1 MGVELRLCHSEYGL
15 CICDEISGG
24 HNQHAPTNITY
35 EDNDVE
41 RMTYA
46 NMKAIVPGTPEFEAN
61 KANMQALHVA
71 FVAAAEL
78 SPVNNDNAPNS
89 YKEAVQCSVLSGTV

>member
-35 EDNDVE
+35 EDNEE
-41 RMTYA
+41 RTSLLESL
-46 NMKAIVPGTPEFEAN
+46 PPDD
-61 KANMQALHVA
+61 ALSHSFYIA
-71 FVAAAEL
+71 
-78 SPVNNDNAPNS
+78 
-89 YKEAVQCSVLSGTV
+89 

>member
-35 EDNDVE
+35 ADNEE
-41 RMTYA
+41 RT
-46 NMKAIVPGTPEFEAN
+46 NPLGLLPPDD
-61 KANMQALHVA
+61 ALSHSSCMA
-71 FVAAAEL
+71 
-78 SPVNNDNAPNS
+78 
-89 YKEAVQCSVLSGTV
+89 